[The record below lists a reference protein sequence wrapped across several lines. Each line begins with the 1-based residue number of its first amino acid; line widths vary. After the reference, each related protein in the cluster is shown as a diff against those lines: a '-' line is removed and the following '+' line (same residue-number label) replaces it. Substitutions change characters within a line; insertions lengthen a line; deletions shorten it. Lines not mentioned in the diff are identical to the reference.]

1 MSKIGKKPIII
12 PENVNVEINDGKVF
26 IKGPLGE
33 AEFDIPYRIK
43 IIKEDNV
50 LKVEPEV
57 LNKLTKKLWGTTRA
71 LLNNKI
77 IGVKEGFEK
86 TLILEGLGYSAELSN
101 DELTFKLGFSHPVK
115 IKVPEDIKV
124 EIKQEK
130 GRFYIKFKGIDK
142 ERVGKFA
149 SEIRKLKPRDV
160 YKLKGFRYIDEVVKT
175 KPVKKLATK

>member
-1 MSKIGKKPIII
+1 MSKIGKRPIII
-12 PENVNVEINDGKVF
+12 PEDVNVDIKDGKIF

-33 AEFDIPYRIK
+33 IDFDIPYK
-43 IIKEDNV
+43 MKVIKEDNV

-77 IGVKEGFEK
+77 IGVKDGFEK
-86 TLILEGLGYSAELSN
+86 TLILEGLGYAAELSKN
-101 DELTFKLGFSHPVK
+101 ELIFKLGFSHPVK
-115 IKVPEDIKV
+115 IKIPEGINV

-142 ERVGKFA
+142 EKVGKFA
-149 SEIRKLKPRDV
+149 ADIRKIKPRDV

>member
-12 PENVNVEINDGKVF
+12 PESVSVEINDGKVL

-33 AEFDIPYRIK
+33 TEFDIPYRMK
-43 IIKEDNV
+43 VIKENNI

-57 LNKLTKKLWGTTRA
+57 LNKITKKMWGTTRA

-77 IGVKEGFEK
+77 IGVKDGFEK

-115 IKVPEDIKV
+115 VKVPEDIKV

-142 ERVGKFA
+142 EKVGKFA
-149 SEIRKLKPRDV
+149 AEVRKIKPRDV

-175 KPVKKLATK
+175 KPVKKLAGK